1 MTDSKATQT
10 EKKLT
15 KKDLRHVMWRHYQLL
30 GSFNYERQMSLGYAW
45 AMTPVIK
52 RLYGD
57 NDQEMQKGFQ
67 RHLEFFN
74 CSTSTS
80 PLILGIS
87 CAMEEQNAN
96 SEKFDANSINSVK
109 TALMGPLAGI
119 GDSMFWGTLRVIG
132 VGVGAP
138 LAVKGSI
145 LGPILYFLINVIPS
159 ELLRWF
165 GFKLAYQGG
174 NKFLA
179 EASENGTLQKLTE
192 AAKILGLVVVGA
204 MIASMVIIKVPLVMK
219 LGGTKVGLQQTL
231 DSLMPDLL
239 PLLLTFGC
247 YGLLQKKVNGTVI
260 LIGLII
266 LGIVA
271 VALGLL

>member
-1 MTDSKATQT
+1 
-10 EKKLT
+10 
-15 KKDLRHVMWRHYQLL
+15 
-30 GSFNYERQMSLGYAW
+30 MSLGYAW